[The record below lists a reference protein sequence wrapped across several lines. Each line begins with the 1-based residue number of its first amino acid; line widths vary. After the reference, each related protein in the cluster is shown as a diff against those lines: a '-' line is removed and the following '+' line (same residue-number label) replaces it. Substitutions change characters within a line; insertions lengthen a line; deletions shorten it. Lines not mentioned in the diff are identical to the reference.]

1 MYVIHIYQL
10 DRHSLRCVTHTH
22 CWLSEYSKLF
32 TRFSQ
37 PSDTGEVSFPFFH
50 CAATS
55 CFPSFASSDHF
66 LCALCL
72 QQGNC
77 HHGSDWQTWTTA
89 EAKLVGREALN
100 EMRKR
105 KGAFVNWRSDW
116 DGGCVLDCTAG
127 WWSYNWLWWFVLRE
141 VCLKEQNANSQSL
154 TWWLL
159 LLSQFQKLEL
169 AVLHQPAQVGV
180 VLLPGHQASCF
191 SLTKER
197 EVPALL
203 TLVSTSWKH
212 YVKVAVKFVRSG
224 RRLFLL
230 GCTSTKREFLKL
242 IILFPNMQ
250 QIVSVE
256 IKGHTMVLT

>member
-1 MYVIHIYQL
+1 MNIVS
-10 DRHSLRCVTHTH
+10 SLPD
-22 CWLSEYSKLF
+22 S
-32 TRFSQ
+32 
-37 PSDTGEVSFPFFH
+37 PSLQIQEKF
-50 CAATS
+50 
-55 CFPSFASSDHF
+55 HF
-66 LCALCL
+66 LFSTVLPLLAFLPLLPVIISSVRSACSKETVIMDQIGKPEQLL
-72 QQGNC
+72 RQSWLGGK
-77 HHGSDWQTWTTA
+77 H
-89 EAKLVGREALN
+89 ALN

-212 YVKVAVKFVRSG
+212 YVKVAVKYVHSG

-230 GCTSTKREFLKL
+230 GCTSTKHEFLKL
-242 IILFPNMQ
+242 IIFFPNMQ